1 MEKYSVKRKC
11 FTGKHL
17 CWSRFFNKDAG
28 WMSVA
33 LLKRDSDRGFFMN
46 FAKWFRLPIKITI
59 EHSQTT
65 AYSRSKA

>member
-1 MEKYSVKRKC
+1 MEKYSVNHKC

-28 WMSVA
+28 WMSVT
-33 LLKRDSDRGFFMN
+33 LLKRDSDRGFFVN

-59 EHSQTT
+59 ENLQTT
-65 AYSRSKA
+65 TYSWSKT